1 MVVGRRGGGTD
12 SAEPSQGAGGVFVC
26 VGGVWSRRVVGDRH
40 GGALEQ
46 DAVELGP
53 QRPRQQPAACV
64 CARA

>member
-1 MVVGRRGGGTD
+1 MSGVVGMR
-12 SAEPSQGAGGVFVC
+12 AGVGDRVC
-26 VGGVWSRRVVGDRH
+26 VCVVGDRL